1 MKYFGETNMK
11 CRLCTALSA
20 LILSAESGIVL
31 AVFKLNLNVDS
42 DDWVGSTDMTYSGPV
57 VSLIANW

>member
-1 MKYFGETNMK
+1 MK